1 MYMRFVHLNVKPEA
15 MNNLRPL
22 YDQHVVPVLHA
33 TSGCLFAGLIQG
45 VHHAN
50 ECISMTL
57 WDTPNHAEEYEHSG
71 VFAKLLHDIQPYLA
85 DSSEWK
91 IHLAQDLTVQYE
103 LVPEEP
109 IVTAYTVSSQ
119 KPGDMLSS
127 APTGGLYVRIVSP
140 QLREG
145 KVEEFKRIYVKEM
158 LPQLQSVK
166 GCRYAAIIEHVSEP
180 GKIISISIWDSK
192 QDADD
197 YEVSGLF
204 DELTEKVKHTF
215 SEIYQWKMN
224 LQQETGK
231 SVVTS
236 AEMTVEGYS
245 IIAGQSFL

>member
-1 MYMRFVHLNVKPEA
+1 MYMRFVHLNVKPDSI
-15 MNNLRPL
+15 NRLRQQ
-22 YDQHVVPVLHA
+22 YEQQVVPVLH
-33 TSGCLFAGLIQG
+33 TRPGCLFAGLIQG

-57 WDTPNHAEEYEHSG
+57 WDSPQHAEEYERSG
-71 VFAKLLHDIQPYLA
+71 VFAKLLHDVQPYLA

-109 IVTAYTVSSQ
+109 VVKAYNVSTH
-119 KPGDMLSS
+119 KPEDILSS
-127 APTGGLYVRIVSP
+127 TDSGGLYVRIVSP

-145 KVEEFKRIYVKEM
+145 KVEEFRRIYNTEM
-158 LPQLQSVK
+158 IPRLRAVK
-166 GCRYAAIIEHVSEP
+166 GCRYAAIIEHVTEP
-180 GKIISISIWDSK
+180 GKLISISIWNSK

-197 YEVSGLF
+197 YEVSGVF

-215 SEIYQWKMN
+215 SEIYQWKMQ
-224 LQQETGK
+224 LEQETGK
-231 SVVTS
+231 PVTTS

-245 IIAGQSFL
+245 IVAGQSFL